1 MKTAN
6 IENGLD
12 SQVGM
17 IWEKRAHVLLSEE
30 EIERRV
36 SKAFAMLL
44 HKDRYLLNVQVN
56 ERSLTHRFGIYLQ
69 EVFPEYDVDCE
80 YNRDLTVPK
89 RFQEKRERDD
99 KDEPVPRDDK
109 EGRTVFPDI
118 IVHRRGDRRSNLL
131 VIEVEKSTSKLD
143 CSEDI
148 DKIEQYKEQLGYKHG
163 LFVVVPTGAKSKPK
177 PELKWLWDR

>member
-36 SKAFAMLL
+36 SKALAMLL
-44 HKDRYLLNVQVN
+44 HKDRYRLNVQVN

-80 YNRDLTVPK
+80 YNRDLTVSK
-89 RFQEKRERDD
+89 QLQEKNSIKSSLGISTGCLLSSQREP
-99 KDEPVPRDDK
+99 KA
-109 EGRTVFPDI
+109 
-118 IVHRRGDRRSNLL
+118 NL
-131 VIEVEKSTSKLD
+131 SPS
-143 CSEDI
+143 
-148 DKIEQYKEQLGYKHG
+148 
-163 LFVVVPTGAKSKPK
+163 
-177 PELKWLWDR
+177 